1 MKKGRH
7 NRILDLIQRT
17 PILTQ
22 DDLRKGLAR
31 AGVRINQA
39 TLSRDLREL
48 GLVKT
53 VKGYTLP
60 QAGIEAQPSRA
71 LDHFFQEF
79 VVDVREAENLLVLK
93 TTSGGAQTVAARL
106 DVARWPDIVGTLA
119 GDDTVLVITKTKS
132 ICHKVASRIQ
142 EGIAG

>member
-1 MKKGRH
+1 MKKARH

-22 DDLRKGLAR
+22 DDLRKALAR
-31 AGVRINQA
+31 NSVRINQA

-53 VKGYTLP
+53 AHGYALP
-60 QAGIEAQPSRA
+60 QTGVGAPPSGT
-71 LDHFFQEF
+71 LDRFFQEF
-79 VVDVREAENLLVLK
+79 VVDVREAQNLLVLK

-119 GDDTVLVITKTKS
+119 GDDTVLVITKTNS
-132 ICHKVASRIQ
+132 ICRKVASRIQ